1 MADTKRFV
9 TNVSRCV
16 ALCGE
21 IDRKIGKT
29 LDREMKAKIRAVL
42 GHNFD
47 CENG

>member
-21 IDRKIGKT
+21 IDSESGKHST
-29 LDREMKAKIRAVL
+29 EK
-42 GHNFD
+42 
-47 CENG
+47 